1 MYRLVALNDDVDN
14 NKSFQIS
21 IKQLSG
27 DVIELGTDPG
37 DTIGDVIQ
45 FLSWHLSVPRDRI
58 VLMDE
63 NGPLQSISS
72 VINRD
77 LQLSIYIKT
86 DADVLGEL
94 YVLTYN
100 IDDALLHLEEEY
112 RHLIEIGKDDNILE
126 DFVDGWISNILP
138 DIVHLPNDP
147 RLIDL
152 QRIAIRL
159 IEESKLSPEKK
170 RSLIDSLM
178 SPPEEEDIDPDDDS
192 SYDPYD
198 LDRFYRG
205 Y

>member
-14 NKSFQIS
+14 NKPFHVS

-27 DVIELGTDPG
+27 DMVELGTDPG

-45 FLSWHLSVPRDRI
+45 FLSWHLGVPRDRI

-86 DADVLGEL
+86 DADVFGEL

-126 DFVDGWISNILP
+126 DFVDGWESNILP
-138 DIVHLPNDP
+138 DIAHLPSDP
-147 RLIDL
+147 IVDL

-159 IEESKLSPEKK
+159 IEESRLSPEKK
-170 RSLIDSLM
+170 ESLIARLM
-178 SPPEEEDIDPDDDS
+178 SPPEEEEIDHDDI
-192 SYDPYD
+192 DPYD
-198 LDRFYRG
+198 LDRFHQG